1 LSKHQPI
8 PEPTPLR
15 SVLTVAIFL
24 AGFIA
29 AVVGYLQVQP
39 APRAGLPSAAPGFL
53 ATVEPAAAQ
62 AVIQDMIKGDARDL
76 ATRVKSAD
84 LTDLQTAVNPLVDI
98 TSIDFVSA
106 SRLGNE
112 ELAAYLAIGK
122 TSQGQK
128 LVRGFFLR
136 VQNGAVVGIN

>member
-1 LSKHQPI
+1 MSKHQPI
-8 PEPTPLR
+8 PEPTPVR
-15 SVLTVAIFL
+15 SVVTVAIFL

-39 APRAGLPSAAPGFL
+39 TPRAGLPSAAPGFL

-62 AVIQDMIKGDARDL
+62 AVVQDMIKGDAKDL

-84 LTDLQTAVNPLVDI
+84 LTDLQTAVKPLVDI

-106 SRLGNE
+106 SRWVTHSHDVLRTVS
-112 ELAAYLAIGK
+112 AANIPYRSG
-122 TSQGQK
+122 TW
-128 LVRGFFLR
+128 RMR
-136 VQNGAVVGIN
+136 